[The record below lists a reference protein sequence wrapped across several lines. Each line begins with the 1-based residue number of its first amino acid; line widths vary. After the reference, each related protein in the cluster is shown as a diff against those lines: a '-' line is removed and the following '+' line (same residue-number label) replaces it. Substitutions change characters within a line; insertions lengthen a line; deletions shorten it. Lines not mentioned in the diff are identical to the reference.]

1 MVLEPWGWWREQ
13 DVAEGDARVAVVT
26 GASGGIGRAIAL
38 ELAGH
43 GVDVAVVYATNADG
57 AMESVASIEAM
68 GRRAIACGGDVG
80 DAATVERLFEEVDAA
95 FGRIDVLVN
104 NAGQAGD
111 GRPLHEGE
119 IAVWERVLRTNL
131 YGPYFCSREAARRM
145 IARGAGGRIV
155 NIVSVHEEAPT
166 PGEGAYCVSKGGL
179 RNLTRAMAVE
189 LAGYGITVNDVAP
202 GMILTAMNQSAVDD
216 AGVRAAA
223 EAQIPLRRAGTP
235 EDVARMVG
243 FLCSDEGAYC
253 TGSTYFVDGGWMLSW
268 PPV

>member
-1 MVLEPWGWWREQ
+1 
-13 DVAEGDARVAVVT
+13 VAEDETPVAMVT
-26 GASGGIGRAIAL
+26 GAGGGIGRAIAR

-43 GVDVAVVYATNADG
+43 GMDVAVVYGANADG
-57 AMESVASIEAM
+57 ASASVELVQAM
-68 GRRAIACGGDVG
+68 GRRAIACGGDIG
-80 DAATVERLFEEVDAA
+80 DPATVERLFREVDAA

-111 GRPLHEGE
+111 GRPLHEAE
-119 IAVWERVLRTNL
+119 IAVWEQVLRTNL
-131 YGPYFCSREAARRM
+131 YGPYLCSREAARRM
-145 IARGAGGRIV
+145 IARGRGGRIV
-155 NIVSVHEEAPT
+155 NIASVHEEAPT

-179 RNLTRAMAVE
+179 RNLTRAMAIE

-202 GMILTAMNQSAVDD
+202 GMILTAMNQTAVDD

-235 EDVARMVG
+235 EDVARMVR

-253 TGSTYFVDGGWMLSW
+253 TGGTFLVDGGWMLSW